1 MENIIY
7 YFTGTGNAL
16 WTAEKIAEELG
27 STELRAIAA
36 GQTAETGKMY
46 NTAGVVF
53 PVYMHRVPHIV
64 ARFIKDLPETPYLY
78 AAAVNAGDTGIVF
91 SHFKKIIGGR
101 ENTLSAGFSI
111 VTPSN
116 YLPFGE
122 SVQGEKR
129 ELLLR
134 TAAAKIKRISTII
147 KERRGFFDREASFF
161 HTRVFPGIMYTAGY
175 KYIPYLDKKFTVD
188 SSCDSCGICER
199 ICPVENITLVN
210 GKPVWNGGCEMCFA
224 CINNCPQEAIQ
235 YGKKT
240 EGLKRY
246 RNPDISI
253 SKIIK
258 QKKG

>member
-36 GQTAETGKMY
+36 GPAAETGKMFD
-46 NTAGVVF
+46 TAGVVF
-53 PVYMHRVPHIV
+53 PIYMHRVPHIV
-64 ARFIKDLPETPYLY
+64 AEFIKNLPKTPYLY
-78 AAAVNAGDTGIVF
+78 AAVVNAGDTGIVF
-91 SHFKKIIGGR
+91 SHFKKIIEGGV
-101 ENTLSAGFSI
+101 NTLSAGFSI

-129 ELLLR
+129 ELMMR

-175 KYIPYLDKKFTVD
+175 KYIPHLDKKFTVG
-188 SSCDSCGICER
+188 SSCDSCGICEK
-199 ICPVENITLVN
+199 ICPVNNITLEN

-246 RNPDISI
+246 RNPDISV

-258 QKKG
+258 QKEG